1 MTQNGLQPITPPAE
15 RPRKPPVRVKIRHQP
30 PQRGKMYPPDGERK
44 RWWEALKSAL
54 GTASSSFV
62 NVSLLQLQA
71 AARLP
76 DGPLSEVSM
85 NAALAMIEAAAP
97 QNEIEGGLA
106 VEMACTHC
114 AAMFVLS
121 RVHSCTQRS
130 VSAYSAAAAKL
141 LRAYTMQVEA
151 LRRLRSGGSQF
162 VRVEHVHIHDQ
173 GKALIGPVSL
183 SQTRENESDA
193 AATQ

>member
-1 MTQNGLQPITPPAE
+1 MTQNALQPITPLVE
-15 RPRKPPVRVKIRHQP
+15 RSRKPPVRVKVRLQP

-62 NVSLLQLQA
+62 NTSLLQLQA

-76 DGPLSEVSM
+76 NGPLSEMTM

-97 QNEIEGGLA
+97 KNEIEGALA
-106 VEMACTHC
+106 VQMACTHC

-121 RVHSCTQRS
+121 RVDGCTHRS

-141 LRAYTMQVEA
+141 LRAYTLQVET
-151 LRRLRSGGSQF
+151 LRRLRSGGAQH

-173 GKALIGPVSL
+173 GKALIGPVSV
-183 SQTRENESDA
+183 SQDRERG
-193 AATQ
+193 